1 MKTLK
6 KYFEMSKEQI
16 EKNIRLLPW
25 HRLYLKTNEEI
36 VGVRRRKDLTAIE
49 KTRMVAEIRAKLNAE
64 WRRVSNAKI
73 Q

>member
-6 KYFEMSKEQI
+6 KYFSATKEEI
-16 EKNIRLLPW
+16 EKNIGLLPY

-36 VGVRRRKDLTAIE
+36 VGVRKRKDLTMVE
-49 KTRMVAEIRAKLNAE
+49 KTKMVAEIRETLTAE
-64 WRRVSNAKI
+64 WRRTRDAKV